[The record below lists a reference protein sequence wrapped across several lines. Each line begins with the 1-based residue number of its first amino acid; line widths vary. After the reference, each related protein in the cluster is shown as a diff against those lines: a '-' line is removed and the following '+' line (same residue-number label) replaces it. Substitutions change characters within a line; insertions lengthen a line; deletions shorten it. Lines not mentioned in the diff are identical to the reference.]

1 MTKPSLT
8 FISLLLILV
17 LSGCISSP
25 EILNINKNDSGN
37 KSYISSIIN
46 KDAVIKVSK
55 LEEVTTILDDLF
67 FFKNLDD
74 QKISM
79 INLYIDNDFLNEEGI
94 SRVSSFL
101 SINQKIKKAGIIE
114 LNYLTSDEN
123 KEYIIESVLKD
134 DSKFDVQFNKS
145 NGNKIKNNLLTSNLL
160 YFCKSIIEEQK
171 ESIED
176 LIFSSKNNGDNV
188 IVVYS
193 KDFEE
198 QAKLLKQKYPAVRL
212 SKVRDNFEEFT
223 KETLG
228 IDDSLKRFSA
238 IELLDRNIK
247 LESSPRERKDF
258 SEIYFLLTHELGKSI
273 VPIFRSYLL
282 DIKFFSTSEIILSAT
297 SINQLNDFEGLF
309 IPSPDYFFKKI
320 LDKKEIRSF
329 DDEYRKA
336 LTSDLI
342 LAEKLMQS
350 NISKASI
357 LLNTGSAVFNRNE
370 CIKRDIPIWEISLN
384 SFY

>member
-1 MTKPSLT
+1 MTKASLT

-17 LSGCISSP
+17 LSGCVTSPAIKNISQNNS
-25 EILNINKNDSGN
+25 DN

-46 KDAVIKVSK
+46 EDAVVKVSK
-55 LEEVTTILDDLF
+55 LEEVTTTLNDLF

-74 QKISM
+74 QKISS
-79 INLYIDNDFLNEEGI
+79 INLYIKNSLLSEEGV

-114 LNYLTSDEN
+114 LNYITSDEN
-123 KEYIIESVLKD
+123 KEYIIESVLQD
-134 DSKFDVQFNKS
+134 NSKFNVQFDKLD
-145 NGNKIKNNLLTSNLL
+145 GKRIKNNLLTSNLL

-171 ESIED
+171 ELIED
-176 LIFSSKNNGDNV
+176 SIFSSKKDGDKV
-188 IVVYS
+188 VVVYS
-193 KDFEE
+193 KDFQE
-198 QAKLLKQKYPAVRL
+198 QARLLKQKYPAIRL
-212 SKVRDNFEEFT
+212 SMVEGNFEEFT

-228 IDDSLKRFSA
+228 IDDSLKRFGA
-238 IELLDRNIK
+238 IELLDKNIR
-247 LESSPRERKDF
+247 LENNPRERKDF
-258 SEIYFLLTHELGKSI
+258 SDIYFLLTHEVGKSI

-297 SINQLNDFEGLF
+297 NINQLNDFEGMF

-320 LDKKEIRSF
+320 VDKKEIRSF

-336 LTSDLI
+336 LISDLL

-350 NISKASI
+350 NVSKASI
-357 LLNTGSAVFNRNE
+357 FLNTGSAVFNRNE
-370 CIKRDIPIWEISLN
+370 CIKREIPIWKISLN
-384 SFY
+384 NFY

>member
-74 QKISM
+74 QKISL
-79 INLYIDNDFLNEEGI
+79 INLYIDNDFLNDEGI

-134 DSKFDVQFNKS
+134 DSKFNVQFNKS
-145 NGNKIKNNLLTSNLL
+145 NGNKIKNNLLASNLL

-171 ESIED
+171 LS
-176 LIFSSKNNGDNV
+176 LIH
-188 IVVYS
+188 I
-193 KDFEE
+193 
-198 QAKLLKQKYPAVRL
+198 
-212 SKVRDNFEEFT
+212 
-223 KETLG
+223 
-228 IDDSLKRFSA
+228 
-238 IELLDRNIK
+238 
-247 LESSPRERKDF
+247 
-258 SEIYFLLTHELGKSI
+258 
-273 VPIFRSYLL
+273 
-282 DIKFFSTSEIILSAT
+282 
-297 SINQLNDFEGLF
+297 
-309 IPSPDYFFKKI
+309 
-320 LDKKEIRSF
+320 
-329 DDEYRKA
+329 
-336 LTSDLI
+336 
-342 LAEKLMQS
+342 
-350 NISKASI
+350 
-357 LLNTGSAVFNRNE
+357 
-370 CIKRDIPIWEISLN
+370 
-384 SFY
+384 